1 MVPLFYSGKPSDQ
14 CATNHWRCRCGNG
27 AVSMVDMT
35 EGMSLRQVAPDV
47 PHRGGSHEPEMPN
60 MSDVT
65 DEVLRANPLTM
76 PRSMYLS

>member
-1 MVPLFYSGKPSDQ
+1 
-14 CATNHWRCRCGNG
+14 
-27 AVSMVDMT
+27 MVDMT

-60 MSDVT
+60 KSDVT